1 MKPVTANYEDLFYK
15 MPNQKIYKSII
26 TNKIRIFPGDLTGS
40 PDDFFLRNYLK
51 CWEFF

>member
-1 MKPVTANYEDLFYK
+1 MALPGDKVEIHLNS
-15 MPNQKIYKSII
+15 KIYKSII
-26 TNKIRIFPGDLTGS
+26 TNKIRIFPGDPSGS